1 MAYHHYSCFFS
12 INTKILAVIIRCF
25 LLSAGKII
33 YTKTQLSSPTLIV
46 RNKMESTPES
56 TPVVEMHNIKKNFAA
71 VQALKGVDLVLHHNE
86 VLGLVGD
93 NAAGKST
100 LMKVLSGAYIPDE
113 GEIFMEGQKIH
124 LTDPLHARRLGIEMV
139 YQDLAL
145 ANNLDVTANVF
156 LGRERVGWH
165 FGPFG
170 VMNSHQMEQE
180 SQRLLG
186 RLKIDIPSVRLLVE
200 RLSGGQRQAVAIARA
215 TAFNSKV
222 IIMDEPT
229 AALSVAAISKVL
241 DLVRELKAQ
250 GASIIIISHRLED
263 VYSVSDRMIIL
274 RQGRKVRDCLVEG
287 EIDEFRE
294 KVVAYIIGA
303 RDDFAKV
310 AVNQSQPGESL

>member
-1 MAYHHYSCFFS
+1 MTEA
-12 INTKILAVIIRCF
+12 A
-25 LLSAGKII
+25 A
-33 YTKTQLSSPTLIV
+33 
-46 RNKMESTPES
+46 
-56 TPVVEMHNIKKNFAA
+56 VVEMRGIRKNFAA
-71 VQALKGVDLVLHHNE
+71 VQALRGVDLTLHLGE

-100 LMKVLSGAYIPDE
+100 LMKVLSGAYIPDG
-113 GEIFMEGQKIH
+113 GEILLEGKKAH
-124 LTDPLHARRLGIEMV
+124 MANPSDARHLGIEMV

-156 LGRERVGWH
+156 LGREAVSAQVG
-165 FGPFG
+165 PVG
-170 VMNSHQMEQE
+170 VMDSRRMEQE
-180 SQRLLG
+180 AQRLLD

-263 VYSVSDRMIIL
+263 IYGVSDRLMVM
-274 RQGRKVRDCLVEG
+274 RQGRVVRDCPVVG
-287 EIDEFRE
+287 SIDEFRE
-294 KVVAYIIGA
+294 GVVAYMIGA
-303 RDDFAKV
+303 RDDFADTV
-310 AVNQSQPGESL
+310 VG